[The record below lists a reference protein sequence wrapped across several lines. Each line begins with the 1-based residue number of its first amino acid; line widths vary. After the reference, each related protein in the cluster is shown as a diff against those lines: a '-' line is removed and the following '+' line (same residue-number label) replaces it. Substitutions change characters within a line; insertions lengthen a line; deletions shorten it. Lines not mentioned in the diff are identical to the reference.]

1 MKEPVSL
8 DLFPSDVCV
17 SSVEFAALLARNAQL
32 REKLVFYI
40 TPLASRNAYA
50 RHVLSLRSMSAR
62 DVLDQLGG
70 LGGVW

>member
-8 DLFPSDVCV
+8 DLFPSDVLL
-17 SSVEFAALLARNAQL
+17 SSVDCAALLAKNAAL
-32 REKLVFYI
+32 HEKLIFYV

-50 RHVLSLRSMSAR
+50 RHVSGMRSMWAR